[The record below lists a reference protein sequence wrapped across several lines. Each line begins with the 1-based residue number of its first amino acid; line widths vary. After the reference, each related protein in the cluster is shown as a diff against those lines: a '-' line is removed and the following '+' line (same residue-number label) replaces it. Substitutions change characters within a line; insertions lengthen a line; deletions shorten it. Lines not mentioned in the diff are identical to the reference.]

1 MFKINFS
8 FKDEILI
15 KDLNIKMSNLNEKK
29 KSKNHFV
36 FVTNNITDEI
46 ASDFVSKLLKRN
58 LK

>member
-29 KSKNHFV
+29 KSKKHFV